1 MTEREQF
8 KAAIL
13 DAYDDSVDMDT
24 GELNVAKFK
33 LLLDLVLDDHF
44 PKKILKLTLCKSPFD
59 VMATGEKTFEFRKP
73 TIGNKRL
80 LFDKNGNPRK
90 YDLVLFRNGYG
101 NQRPFFL
108 VEFISVEISINYAR
122 FTYSNGLNVEIEPGD
137 YIISLGKLIKV

>member
-1 MTEREQF
+1 MTTF
-8 KAAIL
+8 L
-13 DAYDDSVDMDT
+13 
-24 GELNVAKFK
+24 
-33 LLLDLVLDDHF
+33 
-44 PKKILKLTLCKSPFD
+44 KKILKLTLYKTSFD
-59 VMATGEKTFEFRKP
+59 VMATGEKHFEFRKP

-80 LFDKNGNPRK
+80 LFDKNGNQRK

-108 VEFISVEISINYAR
+108 VEFISVEISINYAC